1 MSRIHVIVGGGM
13 PRVARAH
20 VLPTLHRH
28 SVGAMVTSR
37 SLATHS
43 KGPYASVGT
52 LPRCRAGFSGALAR
66 GREVKYDYAYAAGP

>member
-37 SLATHS
+37 SLAGS
-43 KGPYASVGT
+43 LGRNLRIRGDPSS
-52 LPRCRAGFSGALAR
+52 LSCRILWRAGK
-66 GREVKYDYAYAAGP
+66 REGGEV